1 MPLPFPFIDNYAD
14 LESVALLVL
23 EPAKK
28 SPVRE
33 KGSERVREGAKER
46 EWERGSEINVNFL
59 QSVLQNPLS
68 ALSEFNWRGERMME
82 QLEKHNVSYF
92 TLYLINKNIYRILI
106 ILFLLFYSY
115 YFLLYY
121 CSFSYFILVLTIFC
135 IKFL

>member
-106 ILFLLFYSY
+106 I
-115 YFLLYY
+115 
-121 CSFSYFILVLTIFC
+121 
-135 IKFL
+135 

>member
-1 MPLPFPFIDNYAD
+1 MSSLDIIPLHLIIVSFLSLLLQGMPLPFPFMDNYAD

-28 SPVRE
+28 STARE
-33 KGSERVREGAKER
+33 KDRVREGLKER

-82 QLEKHNVSYF
+82 QLEKHNVRY
-92 TLYLINKNIYRILI
+92 
-106 ILFLLFYSY
+106 
-115 YFLLYY
+115 
-121 CSFSYFILVLTIFC
+121 
-135 IKFL
+135 

>member
-1 MPLPFPFIDNYAD
+1 MPLPFPFVDNYAD

-28 SPVRE
+28 SQTRE
-33 KGSERVREGAKER
+33 KDKVREGLKER

-82 QLEKHNVSYF
+82 QLEKHNVRF
-92 TLYLINKNIYRILI
+92 M
-106 ILFLLFYSY
+106 
-115 YFLLYY
+115 
-121 CSFSYFILVLTIFC
+121 
-135 IKFL
+135 